1 MDETGFARSTYRTHG
16 WATRGKRVFGF
27 CDALTRPRT
36 SLIGAYCR
44 GQTAL
49 IAPLLFEGTCNTQVF
64 NLWLT
69 HEFLPQVPRGCYL
82 VLDNAAFHRAASS
95 MALLKQAGVIPLFLP
110 PYSPELNPIEK
121 CWANIKRAWRNAL
134 NMTLDQVVA
143 VFGYIEE

>member
-1 MDETGFARSTYRTHG
+1 MDETGFARSTCRMHG
-16 WATRGKRVFGF
+16 WASRGKRVFGF

-44 GQTAL
+44 GQASL
-49 IAPLLFEGTCNTQVF
+49 IAPWLFEGTCNTELF

-69 HEFLPQVPRGCYL
+69 HEFLPLVSPGSYL
-82 VLDNAAFHRAASS
+82 VLDNATFHRAGSS

-121 CWANIKRAWRNAL
+121 CWANIKRAWRNSI

-143 VFGYIEE
+143 MYGYCED

>member
-1 MDETGFARSTYRTHG
+1 MDETGFARGTHRPHG
-16 WATRGKRVFGF
+16 WGLKGKRVYGF

-44 GQTAL
+44 GNASI
-49 IAPLLFEGTCNTQVF
+49 IAPLLFDGTCNTQVF

-69 HEFLPQVPRGCYL
+69 QAFLPLVPKGSYL
-82 VLDNAAFHRAASS
+82 VLDNATFHRAASS
-95 MALLKQAGVIPLFLP
+95 MDLMKQAGIIALFLP

-143 VFGYIEE
+143 MYGYIED